1 MGHSTAFFN
10 IAKKKWGENMSAKS
24 FFTGVII
31 GGIAAGVTTLLSTPM
46 SGKDAR
52 KTIRDNSQAIL
63 TDIRELQVNITD
75 IKDSI
80 TTATVEGKA
89 IISSFI
95 DDLKLTLNDWK
106 LEIKPHQEQLQ
117 IELKELESTVNELES
132 SLK

>member
-1 MGHSTAFFN
+1 
-10 IAKKKWGENMSAKS
+10 MSAKS

>member
-1 MGHSTAFFN
+1 MLLN
-10 IAKKKWGENMSAKS
+10 IARKKWGENMSAKS
-24 FFTGVII
+24 FLTGVII

-46 SGKDAR
+46 SGKEAR

-63 TDIRELQVNITD
+63 TDIRELQVSIID

-95 DDLKLTLNDWK
+95 EDLKLTLNDWK
-106 LEIKPHQEQLQ
+106 LEIKPHQQQLQ
-117 IELKELESTVNELES
+117 LELKELESTVNELES
-132 SLK
+132 NLK